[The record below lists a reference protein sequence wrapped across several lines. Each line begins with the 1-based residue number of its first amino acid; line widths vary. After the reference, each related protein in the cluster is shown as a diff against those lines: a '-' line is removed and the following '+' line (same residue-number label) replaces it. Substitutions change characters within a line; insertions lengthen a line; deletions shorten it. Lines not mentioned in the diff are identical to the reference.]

1 MVGGRAGTGPDMKR
15 GAILARLIEAITVA
29 PARSRPDEL
38 GRTCRDLLGAVGT
51 SITIENSATNRV
63 TLTATDSTA
72 ARLEDLQDVLGEG
85 PGHAAYGAGEAVA
98 AHLETDRRW
107 PEFVRSA
114 LAAVGPLTIRCF
126 PIRPGGRP
134 FGVLSAYV
142 ADGRTFTES
151 PQTSQFVADA
161 LGVALLNDPPTGDEP
176 DDRSPWMSRAVVH
189 QATGMIAG
197 HLGLAIDDASA
208 LLRARAYARDETLA
222 RVARLIVSRRLQLDG
237 DR

>member
-1 MVGGRAGTGPDMKR
+1 MKR
-15 GAILARLIEAITVA
+15 GAILTRLIEAITA
-29 PARSRPDEL
+29 TPARSRPDEL
-38 GRTCRDLLGAVGT
+38 GRTCRDLLGADGT
-51 SITIENSATNRV
+51 AITIENSVTNRV

-85 PGHAAYGAGEAVA
+85 PGHAAYGAGEPVA

-142 ADGRTFTES
+142 TDGRKFTES
-151 PQTSQFVADA
+151 PQTSQFLADA
-161 LGVALLNDPPTGDEP
+161 LGVALLNDPPPTGDEP
-176 DDRSPWMSRAVVH
+176 DDHSPWMSRAVVH

-222 RVARLIVSRRLQLDG
+222 RVAQLIVSRRLQLDG
-237 DR
+237 